1 MLFFHRSKAKEQT
14 FGETATMYL
23 QGIKTKLPSNVQP
36 YVDKATPVI
45 ATVAD
50 LIEKAIPF
58 LILAYN
64 KLLEFWKQISPYHPE
79 LLAPAFMG
87 LIMCFFGGSQLSSHC
102 LT

>member
-1 MLFFHRSKAKEQT
+1 
-14 FGETATMYL
+14 MYL

-36 YVDKATPVI
+36 YVDKATPII

-58 LILAYN
+58 LLLAY
-64 KLLEFWKQISPYHPE
+64 KKIVEIWEQLRPYHPE

-87 LIMCFFGGSQLSSHC
+87 LVMCFFGGEQTRSPHLLISLS
-102 LT
+102 LIQGPI